1 MQEQKKRDCT
11 DANRQSKQM
20 LFIVCRYL
28 FIYEMLLRI
37 ALFMVSTEKVELKHG
52 ESFDI
57 SFAEIEQDKD
67 WKQTVQKIATAINV
81 QFTESSQ
88 QDLPFIPFKKFQSLL
103 REQKVFLFGPSGSG
117 KSRTI
122 IELIRNN
129 GGYNDHNNEQEYG
142 VDNSNDNNGN
152 NKYKRIFVINPSN
165 PAGLDSHRKDISLLS
180 LQFSQNDL
188 MVWDNFPEGLI
199 KRDLQSAFSAL
210 EILNSR
216 QFRNLYIAL
225 KPSYLEIYRGLTLN
239 IPDIYPHEV
248 SCDQG

>member
-1 MQEQKKRDCT
+1 MHEQKKQDCT
-11 DANRQSKQM
+11 GTKRPSKQM

-28 FIYEMLLRI
+28 SIYEMFLRV
-37 ALFMVSTEKVELKHG
+37 ALFMVSTEKEELKHG

-57 SFAEIEQDKD
+57 SFAEIQQDKN

-88 QDLPFIPFKKFQSLL
+88 QILPFVPSKEFQSLL

-129 GGYNDHNNEQEYG
+129 GRYDDHNNEEEKG

-152 NKYKRIFVINPSN
+152 NTYKRIFVINPSN
-165 PAGLDSHRKDISLLS
+165 PAGL
-180 LQFSQNDL
+180 
-188 MVWDNFPEGLI
+188 
-199 KRDLQSAFSAL
+199 
-210 EILNSR
+210 
-216 QFRNLYIAL
+216 
-225 KPSYLEIYRGLTLN
+225 
-239 IPDIYPHEV
+239 
-248 SCDQG
+248 